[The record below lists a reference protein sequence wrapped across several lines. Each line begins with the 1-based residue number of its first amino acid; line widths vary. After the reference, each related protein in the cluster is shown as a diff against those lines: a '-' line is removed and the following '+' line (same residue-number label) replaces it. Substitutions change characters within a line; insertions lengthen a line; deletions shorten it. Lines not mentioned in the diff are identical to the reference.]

1 MTFYKSALAL
11 AISSVLSATALAQTQ
26 NIPVPA
32 SSINGGRAVVAITIP
47 AASALPSDI
56 CTASNG
62 NCATMAG
69 VQQGIYG
76 GSIVIPNQGGGKA
89 WTTYFLNTSK
99 TVSLTYGGNATFAIN
114 SDGTISTSGYVSG
127 GGSAPTGNSQVAY
140 PSISYCNGSN
150 LYNVGSFTVGPV
162 FASAFDQTPIS
173 WSVSPSLGMSY
184 STCGG
189 NDGSS

>member
-69 VQQGIYG
+69 VQQGING
-76 GSIVIPNQGGGKA
+76 GSIVIPSQQP
-89 WTTYFLNTSK
+89 
-99 TVSLTYGGNATFAIN
+99 V
-114 SDGTISTSGYVSG
+114 
-127 GGSAPTGNSQVAY
+127 APS
-140 PSISYCNGSN
+140 SIG
-150 LYNVGSFTVGPV
+150 F
-162 FASAFDQTPIS
+162 
-173 WSVSPSLGMSY
+173 SY
-184 STCGG
+184 SSGWG
-189 NDGSS
+189 AGSYSIVGVCVQGYSGPSSFVGTFNTWTRDICPAGYGAILTAWDQFSGS